1 MKPIRFFQ
9 DFQKELRRLN
19 HILGK
24 KTKSTLHL
32 FTKQSKS
39 FKKTKKK
46 HQVRHN
52 TEEIK
57 IHHKM
62 KGVYK
67 PQICI
72 RFLYPHYPYFFK
84 GSKLLSNDNEY

>member
-1 MKPIRFFQ
+1 MLPRFSKRVEKIKPYTSKQ
-9 DFQKELRRLN
+9 
-19 HILGK
+19 
-24 KTKSTLHL
+24 TKSTLHL

-57 IHHKM
+57 IHHRT
-62 KGVYK
+62 KGIYK